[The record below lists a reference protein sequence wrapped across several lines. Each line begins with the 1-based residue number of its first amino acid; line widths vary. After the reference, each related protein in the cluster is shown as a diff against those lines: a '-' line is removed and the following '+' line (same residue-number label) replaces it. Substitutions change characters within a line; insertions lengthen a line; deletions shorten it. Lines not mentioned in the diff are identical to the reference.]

1 MSFNYFGQLVIG
13 PSGSG
18 KSTYCSIIQKMA
30 AALRRNVIVVN
41 LDPAA
46 EYLPYDCYIS
56 IQELITLD
64 DAMKVTKLGP
74 NGGLV
79 YCLELLLQNIDWL
92 EDKIGELL
100 DEDYVLF
107 DCPGQIELYSH
118 LDTMTRLSESLRK
131 LGFSL
136 CSVCL
141 LDVTFL
147 NDDFKWVGGTLA
159 SLSFMMSL
167 GLPHISV
174 LSKCDL
180 VTDKKW
186 LKKKLKGDN
195 WVDAEDLQKPEA
207 NSQTPTKV
215 SAFDTKYQRLRTE
228 LEEVVS

>member
-1 MSFNYFGQLVIG
+1 MSFNYYGQLVIG

-18 KSTYCSIIQKMA
+18 KSTYCALIQKMA
-30 AALRRNVIVVN
+30 QLLRRNIIIIN
-41 LDPAA
+41 LDPAIDNM
-46 EYLPYDCYIS
+46 PYEPLVS
-56 IQELITLD
+56 ITELITLE
-64 DAMKVTKLGP
+64 DAMKATKLGP

-79 YCLELLLQNIDWL
+79 YCMEQLIENLDWL
-92 EDKIGELL
+92 EDRIGDLL

-118 LDTMTRLSESLRK
+118 LSTMNRLTASLHK

-147 NDDFKWVGGTLA
+147 NDDFKWIGGTLA

-167 GLPHISV
+167 SLPHISV

-180 VTDKKW
+180 VKDKTW
-186 LKKKLKGDN
+186 LKKKLKTQN
-195 WVDAEDLQKPEA
+195 SVMVDEMLEHEESDGKLLGETEFEK
-207 NSQTPTKV
+207 
-215 SAFDTKYQRLRTE
+215 KYRHLKLS
-228 LEEVVS
+228 LEQIVT

>member
-1 MSFNYFGQLVIG
+1 MSFNYYGQLVIG

-18 KSTYCSIIQKMA
+18 KSTYCALIQKMA
-30 AALRRNVIVVN
+30 ELLRRNIIIVN
-41 LDPAA
+41 LDPAVDSM
-46 EYLPYDCYIS
+46 PYQPLVS
-56 IQELITLD
+56 ITELITLE
-64 DAMKVTKLGP
+64 DAMKATKLGP

-79 YCLELLLQNIDWL
+79 YCMEQLLENFDWL
-92 EDKIGELL
+92 EERIGDLL

-118 LDTMTRLSESLRK
+118 LNIMARVTASLQK

-147 NDDFKWVGGTLA
+147 NDDFKWIGGTLA

-167 GLPHISV
+167 SLPHISV

-180 VTDKKW
+180 AKDKAW
-186 LKKKLKGDN
+186 LKKKLKAQTSLM
-195 WVDAEDLQKPEA
+195 VDEMLGHEDADSQLLQE
-207 NSQTPTKV
+207 TPFEK
-215 SAFDTKYQRLRTE
+215 KYRHLKLA
-228 LEEVVS
+228 LEQIVA